1 MDNFHCTNRPLP
13 LLVASPA
20 LPLNPV
26 LHALA
31 LAAACLMGSMAAAG
45 AAQAQAPARD
55 NALPL
60 LLEADTLSGRP
71 DLDLQA
77 EGRVRLQR
85 GGLKIGTEFLRYDAV
100 ADRVDARGAVRVDT
114 ERGDWFAGSEL
125 SLVLGRYEGWFLEPQ
140 YFFVRTNAGGRARR
154 IDFLGP
160 DRARLTGADYT
171 SCTRDGAGMPDWL
184 MSTERVTLDFEA
196 NEGVAEGAVLRFLG
210 VPILA
215 APVLSFPLSD
225 DRKSGWLPPSI
236 NLDNKSGLELAVP
249 WYWNIAPQRDA
260 TLTPIVYSRRGIGAL
275 AEVRYLEPRHRG
287 EFEWHWLPFDRVTDA
302 ARYALH
308 WRQRGTAFGEGP
320 GALHWR
326 FDGLRASDDDYWKD
340 FSRALRSFTPRL
352 LPLDGAAE
360 RSLRLGGLEGTA
372 YARVTSWQV
381 LQDTDPQAR
390 IVAPY
395 HRAPQL
401 GWRGTAQPR
410 EAFGGSTEFSV
421 EAELNRFELP
431 HNDAGSVARTDGS
444 RAHLLTQ
451 ASYRWRT
458 PGAWITPRV
467 SLNAAA
473 YHTDDPMSDG
483 RRSASRTIPSFSVD
497 GGLVF
502 ERPATWS
509 DRALTQTLEPRVLY
523 VNTPYRAQETLPL
536 FDTAPKDFNP
546 VSVFSDNAFSGID
559 RVSDAHQ
566 ITAGVTTRLIDPAS
580 GVEALRLGLAQRYL
594 LRDQRITPDG
604 VPLTQRFSDLLLSG
618 SAHLTERWTFDA
630 ALQYSPEID
639 RTTRSVLH
647 ARYSPGPFRTLS
659 TTYRLTRGASEQLDF
674 GWQWPLYR
682 GTPAAERSGST
693 CRGTLYGVGRLNYS
707 LKDSRITDS
716 LAGLEYDAGCWIAR
730 VVAERISTGRTDANT
745 RLMLQLELV
754 GLSRLGTNPL
764 GVLKDNIPGYMLLR
778 DERSDP
784 PLKTYTSPGAPPDT
798 PASSP
803 APR

>member
-1 MDNFHCTNRPLP
+1 LYEPPAAASFASSSPLP
-13 LLVASPA
+13 LKPI
-20 LPLNPV
+20 P
-26 LHALA
+26 HALA
-31 LAAACLMGSMAAAG
+31 LAAACLMGSMVPVG
-45 AAQAQAPARD
+45 AAHSQATADAK
-55 NALPL
+55 ALPL
-60 LLEADTLSGRP
+60 RLEADSLSGRP
-71 DLDLQA
+71 DLEVQA
-77 EGRVRLQR
+77 RGAVRLQR
-85 GGLKIGTEFLRYDAV
+85 GGMKIGTDFLRYDAV

-125 SLVLGRYEGWFLEPQ
+125 SLVLGRYEGWFLEPE
-140 YFFVRTNAGGRARR
+140 YFFARTQAGGRARR

-184 MSTERVTLDFEA
+184 MSTERVTLDFET

-260 TLTPIVYSRRGIGAL
+260 TLTPIVYSRRGFGAL
-275 AEVRYLEPRHRG
+275 AEVRYLEARHRG
-287 EFEWHWLPFDRVTDA
+287 EVEWHWLPFDRVTDG

-308 WRQRGTAFGEGP
+308 WRQQGSAFGD
-320 GALHWR
+320 GASALRWR

-340 FSRALRSFTPRL
+340 FTRALRSFTPRL

-360 RSLRLGGLEGTA
+360 RTLRLGGLEGTA
-372 YARVTSWQV
+372 YASVTTWQV
-381 LQDTDPQAR
+381 LQDADPQAR

-401 GWRGTAQPR
+401 GWRAIGRPLD
-410 EAFGGSTEFSV
+410 AFGGSTEFAL

-431 HNDAGSVARTDGS
+431 HNDASAVARPDGS
-444 RAHLLTQ
+444 RAHLLAQ
-451 ASYRWRT
+451 AGYRWRT
-458 PGAWITPRV
+458 PGAWLTPRL

-473 YHTDDPMSDG
+473 YRTDDPMSDG

-502 ERPATWS
+502 ERPASWGE
-509 DRALTQTLEPRVLY
+509 RALTQTLEPRVLY
-523 VNTPYRAQETLPL
+523 VNTPYRAQDSLPL
-536 FDTAPKDFNP
+536 FDTAAKDFNP

-566 ITAGVTTRLIDPAS
+566 ITAGVTTRLIDSAS

-618 SAHLTERWTFDA
+618 SARLSERWNFDA
-630 ALQYSPEID
+630 ALQYSPQID

-659 TTYRLTRGASEQLDF
+659 ATYRLTRAASEQLDF

-682 GTPAAERSGST
+682 GSAGSERSGPA

-716 LAGLEYDAGCWIAR
+716 LAGLEYDTGCWIAR
-730 VVAERISTGRTDANT
+730 VVAERVSTGRTEANT

-784 PLKTYTSPGAPPDT
+784 PLKTYTSPGAVPDT
-798 PASSP
+798 TAPLT